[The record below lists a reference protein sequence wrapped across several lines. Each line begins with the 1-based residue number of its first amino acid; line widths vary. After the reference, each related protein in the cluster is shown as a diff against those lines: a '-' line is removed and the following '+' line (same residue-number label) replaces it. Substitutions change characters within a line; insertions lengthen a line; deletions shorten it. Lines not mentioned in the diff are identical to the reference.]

1 MVLQIPALRTTGLFR
16 KGGSAPPGL
25 KQRAR
30 GVLRETLPL
39 ALGAAVYQ
47 VNVLVDGWMAEGL
60 LPDGGPT
67 LHYYANRIQQLPLA
81 LIPIAASTAVFP
93 LLLALGQRRDLP
105 ELRTIH
111 DRTQRG
117 VAFVLLPA
125 AIGLFALAGP
135 TIAALL
141 EHGQFGAAGVAR
153 CAPALQYLTL
163 ALPSAGA
170 AMLATRVYYSLG
182 DKYTPVRLSIL
193 SISLNTG
200 LNAYFLVG
208 LGMDIEG
215 LALATAISSW
225 VHVLLL
231 LRGHRRLGLPAGISG
246 TAQVLARMLVA
257 ALAMG
262 FVVHAVEGWLN
273 PVWGRTG
280 ALSAAIV
287 AGILFYFAAATAL
300 RIPQV
305 SEVRARLAERLGR

>member
-1 MVLQIPALRTTGLFR
+1 
-16 KGGSAPPGL
+16 
-25 KQRAR
+25 
-30 GVLRETLPL
+30 VLRETLPL

-105 ELRTIH
+105 EIRTIH

-135 TIAALL
+135 TIAAIF
-141 EHGQFGAAGVAR
+141 EYGRFGAAGVAR

-182 DKYTPVRLSIL
+182 DQYTPVRLSIL

-231 LRGHRRLGLPAGISG
+231 LRGRSGPGEDAGGGPGHGLRRACSRGVAEPGLGSNWCPLGGDRGRHLVLLRRRHRAPDPAGLRG
-246 TAQVLARMLVA
+246 PRAAR
-257 ALAMG
+257 
-262 FVVHAVEGWLN
+262 
-273 PVWGRTG
+273 
-280 ALSAAIV
+280 
-287 AGILFYFAAATAL
+287 
-300 RIPQV
+300 
-305 SEVRARLAERLGR
+305 